1 MPNRLAFLLTAG
13 ALALAGLARA
23 EASRL
28 APIPESDAKSS
39 HGPYQMGACETC
51 HQRHDAKNPGPAIK
65 VSNDLC
71 FDCHDEF
78 RGSSPVKMDKTVHP
92 KNVAA
97 CTMCHNPHNSKKA
110 KLRM

>member
-1 MPNRLAFLLTAG
+1 MKRLAPLLTAG

-28 APIPESDAKSS
+28 APVPESEAKSA
-39 HGPYQMGACETC
+39 HGPFQSGACETC
-51 HQRHDAKNPGPAIK
+51 HQRHDAKNPGSAIK

-71 FDCHDEF
+71 YDCHEEF
-78 RGSSPVKMDKTVHP
+78 RGTAPVKMDRADHPSRVASCTV
-92 KNVAA
+92 
-97 CTMCHNPHNSKKA
+97 CHNPHNSRKK